1 MMFRGQQRSSLKIV
15 GTSQDGALNLRY
27 SGLPLVNVR
36 GPITGVIYKFS
47 PAQPVQ
53 PVDVR
58 DGQILLASQLF
69 RPSM

>member
-1 MMFRGQQRSSLKIV
+1 MFRSQRRNALRIV
-15 GTSQDGALNLRY
+15 GTTQNGALNLRY

-36 GPITGVIYKFS
+36 GPITGIIYKFS

-69 RPSM
+69 RQSI

>member
-1 MMFRGQQRSSLKIV
+1 MFRSQQRRALRIV
-15 GTSQDGALNLRY
+15 GTAQNGALNLRY

-36 GPITGVIYKFS
+36 GPITGIIYTFS

-53 PVDVR
+53 PVDAR

-69 RPSM
+69 RQSM